1 MVDKANVAV
10 LLIIIIDI
18 FVFNTRNNKFI
29 NIDIVT
35 QIYKFYT
42 NISIFFFFIDLVIKK
57 VRENVEETLIKASQP
72 FSGLWHC
79 RGHKVIQAKVI
90 FSSQFSAISIQLRAL
105 SLNRI
110 DEECLGYVIFF

>member
-42 NISIFFFFIDLVIKK
+42 NISIFFFIDLVIKK
-57 VRENVEETLIKASQP
+57 FVKMSKRRS
-72 FSGLWHC
+72 
-79 RGHKVIQAKVI
+79 
-90 FSSQFSAISIQLRAL
+90 
-105 SLNRI
+105 
-110 DEECLGYVIFF
+110 